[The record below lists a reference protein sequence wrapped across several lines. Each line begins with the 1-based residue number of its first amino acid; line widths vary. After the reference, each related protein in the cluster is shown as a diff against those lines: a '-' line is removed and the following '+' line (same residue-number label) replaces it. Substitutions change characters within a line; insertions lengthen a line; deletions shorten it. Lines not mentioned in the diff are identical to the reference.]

1 MKKIIL
7 ILSMALMVLLG
18 NVTSVLA
25 DAITYDVKDA
35 GYYVYVATP
44 DGGLNMRY
52 GPGTEYGKVTENRIP
67 DGVRLYIG
75 SVSGNWGYTSYN
87 GNEGWVALRQ
97 TTKTPPAPP
106 STPKPTQVSTP
117 TPAPATPMPQSTQQT
132 ATPSPQNT
140 DQAPQ
145 VTEEATPDAEAEQ
158 LNSEDVIIVEKA
170 MLKQILLIAIL
181 LLLVVVMAIVAVIVI
196 NSKSKK

>member
-1 MKKIIL
+1 MKKINL
-7 ILSMALMVLLG
+7 ILSMALMVLFG
-18 NVTSVLA
+18 NVTSALA

-52 GPGTEYGKVTENRIP
+52 GPGTEYEKVTENRIP
-67 DGVRLYIG
+67 DGVRLYIS

-106 STPKPTQVSTP
+106 QTPKPTPVSTP
-117 TPAPATPMPQSTQQT
+117 TPATPSSQSTQQT
-132 ATPSPQNT
+132 ATPMPQNT
-140 DQAPQ
+140 DEAPQ
-145 VTEEATPDAEAEQ
+145 VTEETTPDTKAEQ

-170 MLKQILLIAIL
+170 ILKQILLIAIL
-181 LLLVVVMAIVAVIVI
+181 MLLIVVVAIVVVIVI